1 MFHDIVLEYTS
12 LLNGDSD
19 VVQRSQYEH
28 QMLYWAF
35 QDQKVNR
42 AKGLMEMHME
52 RSKENLVELMKLSS
66 HLGRG
71 DAIQDLEK
79 MDKA

>member
-1 MFHDIVLEYTS
+1 
-12 LLNGDSD
+12 
-19 VVQRSQYEH
+19 
-28 QMLYWAF
+28 
-35 QDQKVNR
+35 
-42 AKGLMEMHME
+42 MHME